1 MDIFESFPSTSTLIL
16 IGLPL
21 LYLLGTPLLILATF
35 RTEAFPTIE
44 PVPADDPL
52 PEVVRQHFF
61 EVHES
66 MTRLGFSNEGTFFL
80 PQAVTN
86 VKSLIVV
93 FLNRAESTGAVS
105 AVVYSDQNGIWNLQ
119 ERFTEFCTRFDDDS
133 EINTGNQ
140 KTLGA
145 FPIPPSYLSTQHPR
159 IQSVED
165 LFAAHQALKRHY
177 ALRRRPVNRLDTLF
191 DGDVAAFI
199 SAGMTAEFEH
209 AKACGYLRYIG
220 GAHDG
225 FTAAMQDSPYR
236 PPASLNRPQYGAT
249 FVGAYLM
256 AWKQL
261 WPMKPFFAYARH
273 RRDRRLL
280 DDTGFELPSKNLGW
294 S

>member
-1 MDIFESFPSTSTLIL
+1 MDIFDSLPSTGTLIL
-16 IGLPL
+16 LGLPL

-44 PVPADDPL
+44 PVPAEDPL

-93 FLNRAESTGAVS
+93 FLNQAESTGAVS
-105 AVVYSDQNGIWNLQ
+105 AVVYADHSGTWSLQ
-119 ERFTEFCTRFDDDS
+119 ESFTEFCTRFDDDS

-159 IQSVED
+159 IQNVED
-165 LFAAHQALKRHY
+165 LFAAHQALRRQY

-191 DGDVAAFI
+191 KGDVAAFI

-236 PPASLNRPQYGAT
+236 PPAQLNRPQYGAT

-273 RRDRRLL
+273 RHDRRLL
-280 DDTGFELPSKNLGW
+280 EDTGFKLLGNN
-294 S
+294 